1 MIWYDMKV
9 DAVNAIIDCLEC
21 GYDGYYCDLHNEV
34 FNKHNEVFNKDYYVI
49 GTAEA
54 KNILGEDV
62 FDAIG
67 KIYTYERNTF
77 GKVLTNF
84 SNPIKIANML
94 FYIIGEEIMYNNG
107 EFSKILDKHWDEYS
121 DEETNIELVKA
132 LKNSEIS

>member
-1 MIWYDMKV
+1 MRYDMKV

-34 FNKHNEVFNKDYYVI
+34 FNKDYYVT

-54 KNILGEDV
+54 KNILGEGENI
-62 FDAIG
+62 FNAIG
-67 KIYTYERNTF
+67 RIYTYERDTF
-77 GKVLTNF
+77 GEVFTDL
-84 SNPIKIANML
+84 SDPIKIVNML

-107 EFSKILDKHWDEYS
+107 EFSKILDEHWDEYA
-121 DEETNIELVKA
+121 DEEINAELIKV

>member
-1 MIWYDMKV
+1 MRYDMKV

-34 FNKHNEVFNKDYYVI
+34 FNKDYYVT

-54 KNILGEDV
+54 KNILGEGENI
-62 FDAIG
+62 FNAIG
-67 KIYTYERNTF
+67 KIYTYERDTF
-77 GKVLTNF
+77 GEVFTDL
-84 SNPIKIANML
+84 SDPVKIVNML

-107 EFSKILDKHWDEYS
+107 EFSKILDEHWDEYA
-121 DEETNIELVKA
+121 DEETNMELIKA

>member
-1 MIWYDMKV
+1 MRYDMKV

-34 FNKHNEVFNKDYYVI
+34 FNKDYYVT

-54 KNILGEDV
+54 KNILGEGENI
-62 FDAIG
+62 FNAIG
-67 KIYTYERNTF
+67 RIYTYERDTF
-77 GKVLTNF
+77 GEVFTDL
-84 SNPIKIANML
+84 SDPVKIVNML

-107 EFSKILDKHWDEYS
+107 EFSKILDEHWNEYA

-132 LKNSEIS
+132 LKNSEIF